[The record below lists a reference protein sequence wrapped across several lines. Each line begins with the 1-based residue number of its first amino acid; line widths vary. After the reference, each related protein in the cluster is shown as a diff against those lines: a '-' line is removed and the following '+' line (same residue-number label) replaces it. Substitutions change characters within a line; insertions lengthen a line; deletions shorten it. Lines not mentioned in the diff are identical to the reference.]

1 MNRKLIK
8 SEAKAAMKVNTR
20 WLMVFLALL
29 IFGAITGASL
39 FVLGL
44 IGLPLMLAI
53 IRISF
58 DVLQNKDVDFN
69 KLLDPYKDL
78 NLAIKAALLQLVV
91 GLIVSIGF
99 ALFIIPGI
107 YFYTRFSFAI
117 YSLEKDP
124 TLSITDALKKST
136 ELTQGHKMDI
146 FVFVLSFIGWYLV
159 VGLTFGIASI
169 YVLPYVQLSTANY
182 YRHLTGTQNVVDVQ

>member
-29 IFGAITGASL
+29 IFGAITGASS

>member
-20 WLMVFLALL
+20 WLMVFLVLL
-29 IFGAITGASL
+29 IFGAITGASS

-53 IRISF
+53 IRISY
-58 DVLQNKDVDFN
+58 DVMENKDVDFN

-78 NLAIKAALLQLVV
+78 NYAIKAALLQL
-91 GLIVSIGF
+91 IVSLLVAIGYF
-99 ALFIIPGI
+99 LFVIPGI
-107 YFYTRFSFAI
+107 YLQCRFAFAI
-117 YSLEKDP
+117 YALEKDP
-124 TLSITDALKKST
+124 TLSITDAMKKSST
-136 ELTQGHKMDI
+136 LMQGHKMEY
-146 FVFVLSFIGWYLV
+146 FVFLLSFIGWFLV

-169 YVLPYVQLSTANY
+169 YVLPYIQLSTANF
-182 YRHLTGTQNVVDVQ
+182 YRHLTGEHNVVDVQ

>member
-29 IFGAITGASL
+29 IYFSITGASS

-44 IGLPLMLAI
+44 LGLPLFLAI

-78 NLAIKAALLQLVV
+78 NLAIKAALLQLVIFILFIF
-91 GLIVSIGF
+91 GL
-99 ALFIIPGI
+99 ALFVFPGF
-107 YFYTRFSFAI
+107 YFLTRFGFAI
-117 YSLEKDP
+117 YALEKDP

-136 ELTQGHKMDI
+136 ELTQGHKMDF
-146 FVFVLSFIGWYLV
+146 FVFLLSFIGWYLV
-159 VGLTFGIASI
+159 IGLTLGIASL